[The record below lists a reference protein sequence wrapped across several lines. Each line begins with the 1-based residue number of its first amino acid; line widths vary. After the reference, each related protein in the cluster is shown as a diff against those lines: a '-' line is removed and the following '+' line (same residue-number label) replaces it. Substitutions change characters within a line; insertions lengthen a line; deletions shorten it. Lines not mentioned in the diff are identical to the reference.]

1 MTFLFHHQG
10 VHYLNDRHPRHT
22 HPGSELLGVY
32 KKIQDALTHARR
44 QNIVVVSLLSRSW
57 TGHTPEGR
65 ERIRAAKL
73 GMNNP
78 NAQGLSAEH
87 REHIAQTMRAQRR
100 GEHHHFYNMHH
111 SPRSR
116 LKISL
121 GMKQL
126 SPRRWCRDIQGN
138 EHFVYLPFVLP
149 EGWAWGRRR
158 AGVLPPL

>member
-1 MTFLFHHQG
+1 MTFLFLHQG
-10 VHYLNDRHPRHT
+10 VYYLGHRHPRHT
-22 HPGSELLGVY
+22 HPGSELLAMY
-32 KKIQDALTHARR
+32 HKTQDAHQHAQRH
-44 QNIVVVSLLSRSW
+44 NIVVMSLLRASW
-57 TGHTPEGR
+57 TGHTPAGL

-73 GMNNP
+73 GMLNP
-78 NAQGLSAEH
+78 NHQGLSPQH
-87 REHIAQTMRAQRR
+87 REKIAQTMRAQRQ

-126 SPRRWCRDIQGN
+126 SPRRWCRDILGH
-138 EHFVYLPFVLP
+138 EHFMYLPFVLP

-158 AGVLPPL
+158 VCY